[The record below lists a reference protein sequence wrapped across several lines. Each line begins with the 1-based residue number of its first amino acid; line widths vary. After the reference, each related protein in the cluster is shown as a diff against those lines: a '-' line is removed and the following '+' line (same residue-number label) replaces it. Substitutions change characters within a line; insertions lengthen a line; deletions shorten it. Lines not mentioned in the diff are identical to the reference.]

1 MRVEMTQKEV
11 HLAEPFPVVSSFK
24 PGLPTPKFCSEPHIS
39 LQGTSW
45 EPKSNMQNHFRTNEK
60 KSILTRKYTFYSTLF
75 ARGLY
80 NYSELLPSPGISV
93 SIRY

>member
-45 EPKSNMQNHFRTNEK
+45 EPKSNMQNHFRINEK
-60 KSILTRKYTFYSTLF
+60 KEHFDKKKYFLFNTFCQR
-75 ARGLY
+75 A
-80 NYSELLPSPGISV
+80 V
-93 SIRY
+93 